1 MNLNDLNELYRHME
15 WADATVW
22 RAVLASDEARG
33 DAKLRDLFHHLHL
46 VQQAFLRVWRT
57 DPWDAEYPKFE
68 DAKLLMAWGRSYYA
82 EVFAHLGS
90 LSEDD
95 LSKPLNLPWASMV
108 EEQLGRAP
116 GETTL
121 RQTGLQVPLHSLY
134 HRGQINAR
142 LRELG
147 GEPPL
152 VDYIAWFW
160 LGQPKANWDF
170 AK

>member
-22 RAVLASDEARG
+22 RAVLASEAARG
-33 DAKLRDLFHHLHL
+33 DAKLRGFFHHLHL
-46 VQQAFLRVWRT
+46 VQRAFLRVWRT
-57 DPWDAEYPKFE
+57 EPRDAPYPEFE
-68 DAKLLMAWGRSYYA
+68 DARLMMEWGRSYYPEA
-82 EVFAHLGS
+82 FAHLES
-90 LSEDD
+90 LSDDD

-108 EEQLGRAP
+108 EEQIGRAP
-116 GETTL
+116 GDTSLRETA
-121 RQTGLQVPLHSLY
+121 LQVTLHSLY

-160 LGQPKANWDF
+160 LERPKADWNF
-170 AK
+170 